1 MLGKVVVCADGE
13 EAHLPSSLLEGQL
26 NRLWQN
32 PGRSWWEFEVAG
44 FKPND
49 DDRKWAEIVQF
60 VLNSFSSHPKVK
72 DSFRFIICHFLPCI
86 SWNISFRY
94 FQLKTLL
101 VGPHIYGLNLV
112 FLVLMQALIQLGWPF
127 CAGQAV

>member
-13 EAHLPSSLLEGQL
+13 AACRPEGQL

-32 PGRSWWEFEVAG
+32 PGQSGWEFEVAG

-49 DDRKWAEIVQF
+49 DDRKWAQIVPF

-72 DSFRFIICHFLPCI
+72 IHSDSLYAIFCP
-86 SWNISFRY
+86 
-94 FQLKTLL
+94 
-101 VGPHIYGLNLV
+101 V
-112 FLVLMQALIQLGWPF
+112 FLGTYLSGTFNTRHSLCCKYMALI
-127 CAGQAV
+127 